1 MLCGERAR
9 HVCPLCPSLTSP
21 YARTRVPKSREDGGA
36 SAPSP
41 ALPLA
46 RVSRIMKLDPDVTRF
61 SKEALLLTAVATEA
75 FLEGLTDHAAAAA
88 KVRTDPA
95 VRPVTLTWTDDRLG
109 LDDLQSGAM
118 AGSFV

>member
-1 MLCGERAR
+1 
-9 HVCPLCPSLTSP
+9 
-21 YARTRVPKSREDGGA
+21 
-36 SAPSP
+36 
-41 ALPLA
+41 
-46 RVSRIMKLDPDVTRF
+46 MKLDPDVTRF

-109 LDDLQSGAM
+109 LDALQSGAM
-118 AGSFV
+118 AGSLKRICFSTSNLGVEVDLTRKNKGQIDGGIGWGNGREVDKP